1 MTTAPISESN
11 IKERDFMS
19 MLPLEY
25 LKKATDESLRNGL
38 LIELQFREK
47 YSFLSAVGLKFDNG
61 SEIIES
67 PLFGDKRKI
76 DRT

>member
-1 MTTAPISESN
+1 MTTAAINESN

-38 LIELQFREK
+38 LIEL
-47 YSFLSAVGLKFDNG
+47 
-61 SEIIES
+61 
-67 PLFGDKRKI
+67 
-76 DRT
+76 